1 MTTPSSNS
9 GLPQI
14 DAITIFA
21 MIREMNDGLMSQA
34 KATNNNVA
42 AILRTDMALQENIKN
57 LITSLTDTR
66 DKRYQEEI
74 DELEQQLSAVMHM
87 LEEKKAAKQD
97 NQSTSERIKEAA
109 KTAVTEVQETERK
122 RKSIDWL
129 DVRNTMVKAGAGA
142 TAVAIIYF
150 LARNAPAIGEFI
162 QRIFG
167 D

>member
-1 MTTPSSNS
+1 MTMPND
-9 GLPQI
+9 GMNQI

-21 MIREMNDGLMSQA
+21 MIREMNDGLMTQA

-42 AILRTDMALQENIKN
+42 AILRADLTLQETIKN

-74 DELEQQLSAVMHM
+74 DELEQQLSALMHV
-87 LEEKKAAKQD
+87 LEDKKAAKED
-97 NQSTSERIKEAA
+97 NKSTSERLKEAA
-109 KTAVTEVQETERK
+109 KSAVTEVQEADRK

-129 DVRNTMVKAGAGA
+129 DVRNSAVKAGAAA

-150 LARNAPAIGEFI
+150 LARSAPAIGEFI

-167 D
+167 G